1 MERVTE
7 IDAMVTAMK
16 IYLEVDKTDHF
27 SHIEMQRLT
36 PCTGMHSIYFLW
48 KRAQYHDI
56 LS

>member
-16 IYLEVDKTDHF
+16 IYLEMDKTDHF